1 LTGRPSRRQL
11 FGYAGAAAAGAA
23 ITGGVVAGVVAGGV
37 AGDFAALGK
46 DNGNGNGSGNG
57 PAVLAADIDSYG
69 DHQPAVAAPS
79 PKHAEL
85 VALNLLGGTDKAAL
99 GRLMRLWTADIV
111 ALGAG
116 RPAPGDTA
124 PELAVPGVALT
135 VTVGLGP
142 RIFILPGLTSFKPG
156 GLDDL
161 PVMSHDRLDP
171 AWSGG
176 DLLLLVGAD
185 DAVSVVHA
193 VRRLVADAAPFAKP
207 AWRQTGFWNGT
218 GPDGTPVTGRNLFGQ
233 VDGSGN
239 PAPGTPDFDTT
250 VWSADGPAW
259 FRGGTTLVVR
269 RIRMNLDTW
278 DELTRSEQERA
289 VGRKLS
295 NGAPLT
301 GATERDELD
310 LEKRDAD
317 GRLVIAENA
326 HARLSHHS
334 ENDGRRIFRKGLNY
348 VQDTGAT
355 RESGLIFL
363 SYQADVAGQ
372 FLPLLARLDAADALN
387 EWTTTIGSAVFAIPP
402 GFREGGWVAREL
414 LE

>member
-1 LTGRPSRRQL
+1 MTGRPSRRQL
-11 FGYAGAAAAGAA
+11 FGYAAAAAAGAVV
-23 ITGGVVAGVVAGGV
+23 TGGVVAGGV
-37 AGDFAALGK
+37 AGDFVALGK
-46 DNGNGNGSGNG
+46 DSNAGSGNE
-57 PAVLAADIDSYG
+57 PAALAADIDPYG

-85 VALNLLGGTDKAAL
+85 VALNLLGGVDKAAVA
-99 GRLMRLWTADIV
+99 RLMRLWTADIV
-111 ALGAG
+111 ALSAG

-124 PELAVPGVALT
+124 PELAVPNAALT
-135 VTVGLGP
+135 VTVGLGS
-142 RIFILPGLTSFKPG
+142 RIFTLPGLSSLKPG

-161 PVMSHDRLDP
+161 PVMSHDRLNP
-171 AWSGG
+171 SWSGG

-193 VRRLVADAAPFAKP
+193 VRRLVADATPFAKP
-207 AWRQTGFWNGT
+207 AWRQSGFSNGT
-218 GPDGTPVTGRNLFGQ
+218 GPDGKPVTGRNLFGQ

-250 VWSADGPAW
+250 VWSSDGPAW

-278 DELTRSEQERA
+278 DELTRAEQERA
-289 VGRKLS
+289 IGRKLS

-301 GATERDELD
+301 GAAEQDELD
-310 LEKRDAD
+310 LEERGSD

-334 ENDGRRIFRKGLNY
+334 ENHGRRIFRKGLNY
-348 VQDTGAT
+348 VHDTGAT

-402 GFREGGWVAREL
+402 GFHEGAWLAQSL
-414 LE
+414 LSPDAPVK

>member
-1 LTGRPSRRQL
+1 MTGRPSRRQL

-23 ITGGVVAGVVAGGV
+23 VTSGAVVA
-37 AGDFAALGK
+37 L
-46 DNGNGNGSGNG
+46 DNDK
-57 PAVLAADIDSYG
+57 PAPPLARVIEPYG
-69 DHQPAVAAPS
+69 EHQPGIAAAS
-79 PKHAEL
+79 PRHAEL
-85 VALNLLGGTDKAAL
+85 VALTLLPGTDKAGL
-99 GRLMRLWTADIV
+99 GRLMRLWSNDIV
-111 ALGAG
+111 ALANG

-124 PELAVPGVALT
+124 PELAVANVALT
-135 VTVGLGP
+135 TTVGFGP
-142 RIFILPGLTSFKPG
+142 RVFGLTGNKPA

-161 PVMSHDRLDP
+161 PVMKHDRLDP

-176 DLLLLVGAD
+176 DLLVMVGAD

-193 VRRLVADAAPFAKP
+193 VRRLVADAKPFATP
-207 AWRQTGFWNGT
+207 RWRQSGFWNGT
-218 GPDGTPVTGRNLFGQ
+218 GSDGQAVTGRNLFGQ
-233 VDGSGN
+233 VDGTGN
-239 PAPGTPDFDTT
+239 PAVGTPEFDST
-250 VWSADGPAW
+250 VWSSDGPDW

-301 GATERDELD
+301 GAAEHDELD
-310 LEKRDAD
+310 LQARDGD
-317 GRLVIAENA
+317 GRLVIAENS

-348 VQDTGAT
+348 VQDNGPD

-363 SYQADVAGQ
+363 SHQADVAGQ
-372 FLPLLARLDAADALN
+372 LLPLLARLDAADALN
-387 EWTTTIGSAVFAIPP
+387 EWTTTTGSAVFALPP
-402 GFREGGWVAREL
+402 GFQPGTWLAHKL
-414 LE
+414 LG

>member
-1 LTGRPSRRQL
+1 M
-11 FGYAGAAAAGAA
+11 
-23 ITGGVVAGVVAGGV
+23 
-37 AGDFAALGK
+37 LGK
-46 DNGNGNGSGNG
+46 DD
-57 PAVLAADIDSYG
+57 PAASSTEAAVVVRDIEPYG
-69 DHQPAVAAPS
+69 DHQPAVAAAS

-85 VALNLLGGTDKAAL
+85 VALTLLSGTDRAAL

-111 ALGAG
+111 ALSAG

-124 PELAVPGVALT
+124 PELALPGVALT
-135 VTVGLGP
+135 TTVGFGP
-142 RIFILPGLTSFKPG
+142 RVFSLPGLAGLKPG

-161 PVMSHDRLDP
+161 PVMSHDRLQP

-185 DAVSVVHA
+185 DPVSVVHA
-193 VRRLVADAAPFAKP
+193 VRRLVADAAPFARP
-207 AWRQTGFWNGT
+207 VWRQTGFWNGA
-218 GPDGTPVTGRNLFGQ
+218 GADRKPVTGRNLFGQ
-233 VDGSGN
+233 VDGTGN
-239 PAPGTPDFDTT
+239 PAPGTPEFDST
-250 VWSADGPAW
+250 VWSTDGLEW

-295 NGAPLT
+295 TGAPLT
-301 GATERDELD
+301 GSVEHDELD

-334 ENDGRRIFRKGLNY
+334 TNDGRRIFRKGLNY

-363 SYQADVAGQ
+363 SYQADIAGQ

-402 GFREGGWVAREL
+402 GFHPDEWLAQAL
-414 LE
+414 LR

>member
-1 LTGRPSRRQL
+1 M
-11 FGYAGAAAAGAA
+11 
-23 ITGGVVAGVVAGGV
+23 VA
-37 AGDFAALGK
+37 L
-46 DNGNGNGSGNG
+46 DNDEPPQQPEARLIS
-57 PAVLAADIDSYG
+57 PYG
-69 DHQPAVAAPS
+69 DHQPGITAPS

-85 VALNLLGGTDKAAL
+85 VALKLLPGTDKTAL
-99 GRLMRLWTADIV
+99 GRLMRLWTSDIV
-111 ALGAG
+111 ALANG

-124 PELAVPGVALT
+124 PELAVANVALT
-135 VTVGLGP
+135 TTVGFGP
-142 RIFILPGLTSFKPG
+142 RVFSLTSRKPA

-161 PVMSHDRLDP
+161 PVMRHDRLDA

-176 DLLLLVGAD
+176 DLLVMVGAD

-193 VRRLVADAAPFAKP
+193 VRRLVADAKPFATP
-207 AWRQTGFWNGT
+207 LWRQTGFWNGT
-218 GPDGTPVTGRNLFGQ
+218 GSDGQPVTGRNLFGQ
-233 VDGSGN
+233 VDGTGN
-239 PAPGTPDFDTT
+239 PGVGTPEFDST
-250 VWSADGPAW
+250 VWSSDGW
-259 FRGGTTLVVR
+259 FEGGTTLVVR

-295 NGAPLT
+295 DGAPLT
-301 GATERDELD
+301 GAAEHDELD
-310 LEKRDAD
+310 LEARDSD

-348 VQDTGAT
+348 VQDDGAN

-363 SYQADVAGQ
+363 SHQADVAGQ

-387 EWTTTIGSAVFAIPP
+387 EWTTTIGSAVFALPP
-402 GFREGGWVAREL
+402 GFQPGSWLAQKFLG
-414 LE
+414 

>member
-23 ITGGVVAGVVAGGV
+23 VSGG
-37 AGDFAALGK
+37 
-46 DNGNGNGSGNG
+46 
-57 PAVLAADIDSYG
+57 AVLALDNDGPATAQTVARDISPYG
-69 DHQPAVAAPS
+69 AHQPAIAAVS

-85 VALNLLGGTDKAAL
+85 VAFNLLPGTDKAAL
-99 GRLMRLWTADIV
+99 GRLMRLWTADII
-111 ALGAG
+111 ALTAG

-124 PELAVPGVALT
+124 PELAVPNAALT
-135 VTVGLGP
+135 VTVGLGA
-142 RIFILPGLTSFKPG
+142 RVFAVTGSKPAG
-156 GLDDL
+156 FDDL
-161 PVMSHDRLDP
+161 PVMRHDRLQA

-193 VRRLVADAAPFAKP
+193 VRRLVADAAHFARP

-218 GPDGTPVTGRNLFGQ
+218 GPDGQPVTGRNLFGQ
-233 VDGSGN
+233 VDGTGN
-239 PAPGTPDFDTT
+239 PAPGTPDFDAT
-250 VWSADGPAW
+250 VWADTPDW

-269 RIRMNLDTW
+269 RIKLNLDTW

-295 NGAPLT
+295 TGAPLT
-301 GATERDELD
+301 GSAEHDELD
-310 LEKRDAD
+310 LEARDAD

-348 VQDTGAT
+348 VQDTGPT

-387 EWTTTIGSAVFAIPP
+387 EWTTTIGSAVFALPP
-402 GFREGGWVAREL
+402 GFTEGGWLAQSL
-414 LE
+414 LG

>member
-1 LTGRPSRRQL
+1 M
-11 FGYAGAAAAGAA
+11 
-23 ITGGVVAGVVAGGV
+23 
-37 AGDFAALGK
+37 LGK
-46 DNGNGNGSGNG
+46 DD
-57 PAVLAADIDSYG
+57 PAASSTEATVVVRDIEPYG
-69 DHQPAVAAPS
+69 DHQPAVAAAS

-85 VALNLLGGTDKAAL
+85 VALNLLSGTDRAAL

-111 ALGAG
+111 ALSAG

-124 PELAVPGVALT
+124 PELALPGVALT
-135 VTVGLGP
+135 TTVGFGP
-142 RIFILPGLTSFKPG
+142 RVFALPGLARLKPG

-161 PVMSHDRLDP
+161 PVMSHDRLQP

-185 DAVSVVHA
+185 DPVSVVHA
-193 VRRLVADAAPFAKP
+193 VRRLVADAAPFARP
-207 AWRQTGFWNGT
+207 VWRQTGFWNGT
-218 GPDGTPVTGRNLFGQ
+218 GADGKPATGRNLFGQ
-233 VDGSGN
+233 VDGTGN
-239 PAPGTPDFDTT
+239 PAPGTPEFDST
-250 VWSADGPAW
+250 VWSTDGPDW

-295 NGAPLT
+295 TGAPLT
-301 GATERDELD
+301 GSVEHDELD

-334 ENDGRRIFRKGLNY
+334 TNDGRRIFRKGLNY

-402 GFREGGWVAREL
+402 GFHPGGWLAQPL
-414 LE
+414 LR